1 MNLKKNIFRIVTV
14 IYDIVA
20 LFWCY
25 VLASNLIYAFT
36 QIGVNNGSIG
46 IIGGAELPT
55 LMFMLKTRAI
65 FRFILHITFV
75 LLHLITAVLFTIT
88 AFKPKT
94 KRSLNICLIV
104 LLGVALT
111 YFMLIP
117 LNSYIVALYAVLKA
131 EYLIPLTRIIYY
143 VVSAVSIFVNVLALV
158 KQKADVK

>member
-1 MNLKKNIFRIVTV
+1 MNLRKNIFRIVAV

-25 VLASNLIYAFT
+25 VMTSTLIYKFT
-36 QIGVNNGSIG
+36 KIGVNNGSIG
-46 IIGGAELPT
+46 IIGGADIPS
-55 LMFMLKTRAI
+55 LMFMLKTGAI
-65 FRFILHITFV
+65 FGVVLHITFV
-75 LLHLITAVLFTIT
+75 LLNLVIAVLFTIT